1 MIIME
6 NLQPYRFAKKPR
18 PLKAAAVAAGIQK
31 PNTPIANPSLD
42 FSNHWKRSVDEETT
56 AKAPPTPIINREICM
71 KKIEFEKEKVSDPN
85 MHTRSP
91 IINNGLTPYF
101 QDNNPPIIDIRMP
114 GTATNQTRVLAIVKV
129 RENSSIKTG
138 KIGGIA
144 CNEKMKENLVRKLTS
159 NALVL

>member
-1 MIIME
+1 
-6 NLQPYRFAKKPR
+6 
-18 PLKAAAVAAGIQK
+18 
-31 PNTPIANPSLD
+31 
-42 FSNHWKRSVDEETT
+42 
-56 AKAPPTPIINREICM
+56 M

-138 KIGGIA
+138 KTGGIA